1 MSEAKRILLVC
12 DDSIK
17 YQEDSLIA
25 REVMQELGYTCHL
38 FDISKDDQYIKL
50 PYMHVELHTELY
62 EIGYSDILNC
72 QSESLLQNP
81 WLKAIESDEPFLYRF
96 SWDDFYVY
104 LILHLYKHYK
114 GHGVGI
120 RQFIDLW
127 VVRKHYELNMEYVY
141 SELDKMG
148 ILDFCKDAEEL
159 VDCWMSGAE
168 LRDSLK
174 EMQEYVFRSG
184 SYGTLS
190 NSVMHL
196 VERDVKENESANGTR
211 KYLFKRIFPP
221 LDIMKIYH
229 PVLRKYP
236 VLLPGVWVYRLIYK
250 SITNNKKA
258 RAELRILKEYKK
270 NHKQ

>member
-1 MSEAKRILLVC
+1 M
-12 DDSIK
+12 
-17 YQEDSLIA
+17 
-25 REVMQELGYTCHL
+25 
-38 FDISKDDQYIKL
+38 
-50 PYMHVELHTELY
+50 
-62 EIGYSDILNC
+62 
-72 QSESLLQNP
+72 
-81 WLKAIESDEPFLYRF
+81 YRF
-96 SWDDFYVY
+96 SWEDFYVF
-104 LILHLYKHYK
+104 LIAHLHKHFV
-114 GHGVGI
+114 GSGVGI

-148 ILDFCKDAEEL
+148 ILDFCKEAEEL
-159 VDCWMSGAE
+159 VDCWMSGVE

-184 SYGTLS
+184 SYGTIS
-190 NSVMHL
+190 NSVLHL
-196 VERDVKENESANGTR
+196 VERNVKENESANVTR
-211 KYLFKRIFPP
+211 KYLFKRMFPP

>member
-1 MSEAKRILLVC
+1 MI
-12 DDSIK
+12 I
-17 YQEDSLIA
+17 
-25 REVMQELGYTCHL
+25 
-38 FDISKDDQYIKL
+38 
-50 PYMHVELHTELY
+50 
-62 EIGYSDILNC
+62 
-72 QSESLLQNP
+72 
-81 WLKAIESDEPFLYRF
+81 
-96 SWDDFYVY
+96 
-104 LILHLYKHYK
+104 HLYKHYK
-114 GHGVGI
+114 VSGVGI

-174 EMQEYVFRSG
+174 EMQEYVFKSG